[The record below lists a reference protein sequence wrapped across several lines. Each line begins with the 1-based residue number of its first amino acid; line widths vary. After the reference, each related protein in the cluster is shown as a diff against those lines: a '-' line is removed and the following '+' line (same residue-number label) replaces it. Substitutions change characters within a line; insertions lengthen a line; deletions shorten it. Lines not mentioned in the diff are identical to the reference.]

1 MGTEISVNRFKFM
14 PESVVTTDTGD
25 LPTEGDEKIR
35 LKSINKQQQIVL
47 PFGYVTESLDDV
59 LIQHTEDNTKE
70 PELDTGSLRD
80 TTNVDE
86 NRIVKDTPFA
96 QIFNDYRLNLNNN
109 TGGLVADFR
118 ARLSWQVSP
127 LTVVRKIVEGKTL
140 GPRDNAALLRLT
152 EMGFDIR
159 TAIEIGIRIPR
170 NFMEGLFDDT
180 IDSFQRALGAGV
192 DLATGNR
199 QEIAN
204 VDIDP
209 GTCGVITSLSSTVP
223 VRAESREVAI
233 LITRDD
239 DDDLVNID
247 PAAFKASKTEVP
259 LYIPSYEKMTVEA
272 LQASGVHN
280 NFKAFVGITVKRV
293 GLFTI
298 ARLLEFSREFFPVTL
313 NPSEA
318 QLARIE
324 ELGLR
329 ELARV
334 GVTNFIP
341 S

>member
-14 PESVVTTDTGD
+14 PELIVSTDTED
-25 LPTEGDEKIR
+25 LPTQGDEKIR
-35 LKSINKQQQIVL
+35 LKSLNKQQQVVL
-47 PFGYVTESLDDV
+47 PFGYATESIDNV
-59 LIQHTEDNTKE
+59 LIQHTVDNIKE

-86 NRIVKDTPFA
+86 NRIAKDTPYA

-109 TGGLVADFR
+109 TGGVSADFR
-118 ARLSWQVSP
+118 SRLSWQVSP
-127 LTVVRKIVEGKTL
+127 LTVVRKIVEGKPL
-140 GPRDNAALLRLT
+140 GPRDNAAIQRLT
-152 EMGFDIR
+152 EMGLDIR
-159 TAIEIGIRIPR
+159 TAIEIGVRIPR

-192 DLATGNR
+192 NLVTGSR

-209 GTCGVITSLSSTVP
+209 GTCGVLTALSATVP
-223 VRAESREVAI
+223 IQAESREVAI

-280 NFKAFVGITVKRV
+280 NFKTFVGITVKRV
-293 GLFTI
+293 GLATI
-298 ARLLEFSREFFPVTL
+298 ARLLEFSREFFPPTL
-313 NPSEA
+313 NPTEV

-329 ELARV
+329 EMARV
-334 GVTNFIP
+334 GVVNFIP

>member
-14 PESVVTTDTGD
+14 PELVVSTDTED
-25 LPTEGDEKIR
+25 LQTEGDEKIR
-35 LKSINKQQQIVL
+35 LKSLNRQQQVVL
-47 PFGYVTESLDDV
+47 PFEYATESLDDV
-59 LIQHTEDNTKE
+59 LLQHTEDNIKR

-80 TTNVDE
+80 TSNVDP
-86 NRIVKDTPFA
+86 NRIAKDTPYA

-109 TGGLVADFR
+109 TGGLVADYR

-127 LTVVRKIVEGKTL
+127 LTVVRKIVEGRSL
-140 GPRDNAALLRLT
+140 GPRDNAALQRLT
-152 EMGFDIR
+152 EMGLDIR
-159 TAIEIGIRIPR
+159 TAIEIGVRIPR
-170 NFMEGLFDDT
+170 NLMEGLFDDT
-180 IDSFQRALGAGV
+180 IDAFQRALGSGV
-192 DLATGNR
+192 DLVTGNR

-209 GTCGVITSLSSTVP
+209 GTCGVLTSLSSTVP

-247 PAAFKASKTEVP
+247 PAAFKASLTELP
-259 LYIPSYEKMTVEA
+259 LYIPSYEKMKVEA

-280 NFKAFVGITVKRV
+280 SFKAFVGITVKRV
-293 GLFTI
+293 GLATI
-298 ARLLEFSREFFPVTL
+298 ARLKEFSNEFFPVTL

-329 ELARV
+329 EMARV
-334 GVTNFIP
+334 GVVNFIP